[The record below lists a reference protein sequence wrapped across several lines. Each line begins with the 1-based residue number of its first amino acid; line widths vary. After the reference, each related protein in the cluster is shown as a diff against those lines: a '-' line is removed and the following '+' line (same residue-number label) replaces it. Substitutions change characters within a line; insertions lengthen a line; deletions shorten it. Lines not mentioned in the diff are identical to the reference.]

1 MPARQT
7 ALRWLVLTLGALETL
22 LAVSF
27 AAFVL
32 WTSDPLARAIGKG
45 VAGLVAVPYLLFV
58 APALLMGLTSRWLPV
73 ALVLL
78 VIAVPAALLA
88 LHNG

>member
-1 MPARQT
+1 
-7 ALRWLVLTLGALETL
+7 LV
-22 LAVSF
+22 AVGF

-32 WTSDPLARAIGKG
+32 WTSDPLALAIGNG

-78 VIAVPAALLA
+78 VIAVPGVLLA
-88 LHNG
+88 LRHG